1 MFYVKV
7 EKQYDGYIT
16 NFREFLK
23 QVITAY
29 SSSLFVGHCTSK
41 DLLHHFQSFMDL
53 LDLST
58 SWLLNI
64 GMDGPTVNTSFL
76 NQLKSEI
83 EESHQ
88 SFIDIGT
95 CPLHITNNS
104 FKAILN
110 ALKTILDLDQVA
122 TDLHFFFK
130 RSATRRE
137 DYKMVENITEITTHY
152 MKKHV
157 ESRWLSTDRSLV
169 PILEQIKNLREYF
182 LKEIPKQKGLNQK
195 HGLVNNDRYKRISQ
209 SFNRFL
215 KPLQM
220 SSPMFHPLYLMCLQ
234 LVG

>member
-76 NQLKSEI
+76 NQLKSET

-88 SFIDIGT
+88 SFTDIGT
-95 CPLHITNNS
+95 GPLHITNNS

-110 ALKTILDLDQVA
+110 ALKPILDLDQVA

-157 ESRWLSTDRSLV
+157 ESRWLSTDRSFV
-169 PILEQIKNLREYF
+169 PVLEQIKNLREYF

-209 SFNRFL
+209 SFDRFL